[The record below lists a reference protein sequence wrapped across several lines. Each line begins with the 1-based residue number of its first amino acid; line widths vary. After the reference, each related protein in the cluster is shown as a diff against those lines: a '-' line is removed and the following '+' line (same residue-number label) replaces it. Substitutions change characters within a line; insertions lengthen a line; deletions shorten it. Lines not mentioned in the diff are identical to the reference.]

1 MDVTLIAE
9 TGRTTGS
16 RPSSRL
22 RAEDKVPGVV
32 YGLDQDPVSVVV
44 DRKELRR
51 ALNTEA
57 GLNALITLE
66 VDGHEDLTIVKDLQ
80 RHAVRRS
87 VEHVD
92 FLRVDRKV
100 SIIVD
105 VPIVL
110 IGEAKEVDNAQG
122 VVEQLLHALTVSAR
136 PGSIPSQFE
145 ADITDLVIGGAIRVA
160 DLTLPAGVTTEVDP
174 EEQIALGR
182 GTRAEAEP
190 EPAEGE
196 VAEGDEAAA
205 EGESDTADADNAGE

>member
-1 MDVTLIAE
+1 MDVTLTAE

-16 RPSSRL
+16 RSSSRL
-22 RAEDKVPGVV
+22 RAEDKVPAVI
-32 YGLDQDPVSVVV
+32 YGLDRDPVSVVV

-57 GLNALITLE
+57 GLNALITLQ

-80 RHAVRRS
+80 RHGVRRS
-87 VEHVD
+87 LEHVD
-92 FLRVDRKV
+92 FLRVDRNV

-110 IGEAKEVDNAQG
+110 VGEAKEVENALG

-136 PGSIPSQFE
+136 PGSIPPQFE
-145 ADITDLVIGGAIRVA
+145 ADISELVIGGAVRVA
-160 DLTLPAGVTTEVDP
+160 DLTLPPGVTTDVDP
-174 EEQIALGR
+174 EEQIALGS

-190 EPAEGE
+190 EPVEAEEGEGAEG
-196 VAEGDEAAA
+196 AEG
-205 EGESDTADADNAGE
+205 GETADADSAGE